1 MWFGRSEGV
10 CEGNPLAKF
19 QGANDAGIFTSSGD
33 IGAQFDQSQ
42 NGIGLHYPNPR
53 LMLAEK
59 LGPSG
64 SSDAPQTADV
74 GQKHAIAREM
84 G

>member
-1 MWFGRSEGV
+1 VVGDRCGLEGARGCVREIRWRSSKVRTMPE
-10 CEGNPLAKF
+10 F
-19 QGANDAGIFTSSGD
+19 SQ
-33 IGAQFDQSQ
+33 AQEIS
-42 NGIGLHYPNPR
+42 
-53 LMLAEK
+53 
-59 LGPSG
+59 GPSG